1 MAHDI
6 RRTVTTTWAPEEV
19 YAYMLD
25 FTSAEEWDAGTVTCT
40 LVSGDGGVGTT
51 YQNVSQFRGNETTL
65 EYVTESADESAGT
78 HRFVIV
84 GKNKTVTSRD
94 TITIVPGDGGGSSV
108 DYRAEMTFHG
118 FAALASPFL
127 TKPLQK
133 LGDDTAKQ
141 LKETLDA
148 RAAAR

>member
-1 MAHDI
+1 M
-6 RRTVTTTWAPEEV
+6 
-19 YAYMLD
+19 
-25 FTSAEEWDAGTVTCT
+25 
-40 LVSGDGGVGTT
+40 
-51 YQNVSQFRGNETTL
+51 

-118 FAALASPFL
+118 LAALASPFL
-127 TKPLQK
+127 TKPLQR

-148 RAAAR
+148 KAATT

>member
-6 RRTVTTTWAPEEV
+6 RRTVTTTWAPEYV
-19 YAYMLD
+19 FSYLLD

-51 YQNVSQFRGNETTL
+51 YRNVSQFRGTETTL
-65 EYVTESADESAGT
+65 EYVTESVDETAGT

-94 TITIVPGDGGGSSV
+94 TITVDPAADGGSSV

-118 FAALASPFL
+118 IAALASPFL

-148 RAAAR
+148 KAASA